1 MTRRNELCKKIF
13 MIVSSPIWVPLAAIF
28 LGIFVPIQFLLNGCR
43 IKQFQRQRRKQLL
56 QVKNVQISNEPQ
68 VNDQLQD
75 QVIFKFKPVHYIGI
89 EMQITQTKI
98 QLASNDIILYSQ
110 PVPYN
115 FQSKYF
121 STFCNNIDDS
131 RFMQA
136 KVVEKE
142 LKIPRA
148 QFNQP
153 VVCYGKIF
161 LNIFD
166 YIFTIEDFQLKYFAQ
181 MPKYAY
187 YIKQGVTYDGCGQM
201 FTMNSKLYCH
211 NQSSKLFEV
220 QKNGK
225 LKCVNRKHFN
235 IQYYQYGDKVYATDE
250 RKIYLVKSNLQLQ
263 SLFELGFGRVQ
274 FIQPGAL
281 IFYSSQHKNSDVVLN
296 MVNEEVTITA
306 NLNDQTPS
314 TNIVHANIKY
324 INQFN
329 NHFQFKF
336 KLNACQLV
344 NKHKIKQTTT
354 SLTQIQNQFSIQF
367 DSVNKIIQPI
377 INLNQKIASSYKN
390 AFADSDQ

>member
-142 LKIPRA
+142 LKIPCA

-166 YIFTIEDFQLKYFAQ
+166 FIFIVEDFNLKYFA
-181 MPKYAY
+181 
-187 YIKQGVTYDGCGQM
+187 
-201 FTMNSKLYCH
+201 
-211 NQSSKLFEV
+211 
-220 QKNGK
+220 
-225 LKCVNRKHFN
+225 
-235 IQYYQYGDKVYATDE
+235 
-250 RKIYLVKSNLQLQ
+250 
-263 SLFELGFGRVQ
+263 
-274 FIQPGAL
+274 
-281 IFYSSQHKNSDVVLN
+281 
-296 MVNEEVTITA
+296 
-306 NLNDQTPS
+306 
-314 TNIVHANIKY
+314 
-324 INQFN
+324 
-329 NHFQFKF
+329 
-336 KLNACQLV
+336 
-344 NKHKIKQTTT
+344 
-354 SLTQIQNQFSIQF
+354 
-367 DSVNKIIQPI
+367 
-377 INLNQKIASSYKN
+377 
-390 AFADSDQ
+390 